1 MERIEYELYYL
12 VGELKEAA
20 LPEIRAEV
28 EKVVKSFG
36 GEFLPAETTEKRT
49 LAYLV
54 RKEKRGTYIAR
65 RFTLPGRS
73 DEPFVE
79 EKDPKEHAIVSID
92 RLLRLYNDVS
102 RFIIIRA
109 DELPELA
116 PIVREEYMTAPRK
129 AMRDHRSPSMRPTVT
144 APRPAVKP
152 VAAAPVETV
161 AAPVEAVA
169 EPEAAVETAPVA
181 EVKADVAAE
190 AETVAEALAVKAKK
204 AKKEEV
210 KEMSKEELDKKLD
223 DVLAG
228 IE

>member
-28 EKVVKSFG
+28 EKIVKEFG

-54 RKEKRGTYIAR
+54 RKEKCGTFVAR

-79 EKDPKEHAIVSID
+79 EKNPKEHAIVSID

-129 AMRDHRSPSMRPTVT
+129 AMRDHRSPSMRPTVS
-144 APRPAVKP
+144 APRPTVKP
-152 VAAAPVETV
+152 VAP
-161 AAPVEAVA
+161 APVEAAVVA
-169 EPEAAVETAPVA
+169 PVEVVAAPEAPVEEAPVA
-181 EVKADVAAE
+181 EAKAE
-190 AETVAEALAVKAKK
+190 AVTETVAEAPVVKAKK
-204 AKKEEV
+204 AKKEEA